1 MQKTCPYRR
10 VSRLDRPPWP
20 SQLFLHFLTKFGEQQ
35 EQNVGLARRVICLTR
50 DHGQRKN
57 ERKENGKKDRLVTLL
72 TRKTFFIHYI
82 HFDSPSWAWKERIR
96 ACTSSIFIGKTEMVI
111 SWLAQRGQR
120 FSCILLYTLDWAGR
134 VTLSPE
140 ATFLHKKY
148 VTKIPVHSC
157 PISAAL
163 KILMPYLDSHDE
175 IFSCFKLM
183 WFQSWNAGIWMM

>member
-72 TRKTFFIHYI
+72 TRKTFLYTLH
-82 HFDSPSWAWKERIR
+82 SL
-96 ACTSSIFIGKTEMVI
+96 
-111 SWLAQRGQR
+111 WLAQLSLEGENQSMHELY
-120 FSCILLYTLDWAGR
+120 FHWENWDGHFLACAKGSTFLLYIAIHAWLGWKGDP
-134 VTLSPE
+134 LSRGN
-140 ATFLHKKY
+140 
-148 VTKIPVHSC
+148 
-157 PISAAL
+157 
-163 KILMPYLDSHDE
+163 
-175 IFSCFKLM
+175 FSP
-183 WFQSWNAGIWMM
+183 

>member
-35 EQNVGLARRVICLTR
+35 EQNVGLASRVICLTR

-72 TRKTFFIHYI
+72 TRQTFLYI
-82 HFDSPSWAWKERIR
+82 LHWL
-96 ACTSSIFIGKTEMVI
+96 
-111 SWLAQRGQR
+111 WLAQLSLEGENQSMHELYFQWENWNGHFLARAKGST

-134 VTLSPE
+134 VLYLPRQLFSI
-140 ATFLHKKY
+140 KKRSLN
-148 VTKIPVHSC
+148 TC
-157 PISAAL
+157 P
-163 KILMPYLDSHDE
+163 
-175 IFSCFKLM
+175 
-183 WFQSWNAGIWMM
+183 